1 MKQDSIKGN
10 GFDAA
15 TEAEKLKEL
24 CRIRQRRR
32 YRRSRLT
39 DHRAELVEL
48 AKAGLSMAQL
58 QLWLRLNKRMKVARS
73 TIWRFLRQLPEWR
86 EV

>member
-1 MKQDSIKGN
+1 MKQGKTTGS

-32 YRRSRLT
+32 YRRSRLA
-39 DHRAELVEL
+39 DHRAELVAL
-48 AKAGLSMAQL
+48 AKAGLSLAQL
-58 QLWLRLNKRMKVARS
+58 QLWLRLNRRMKVARS

>member
-1 MKQDSIKGN
+1 MKQSNTPGS

-15 TEAEKLKEL
+15 TEAAKLKEL
-24 CRIRQRRR
+24 CLIRQRRR
-32 YRRSRLT
+32 YRRSRLAN
-39 DHRAELVEL
+39 HQAELVAL

-58 QLWLRLNKRMKVARS
+58 QLWLRRERRMKVSRS

-86 EV
+86 GV